1 LNLRPLVM
9 SHTTTR
15 LRCLGESLVSALT
28 SADLRDDVDS
38 VPPCLPRLKLSRCVR
53 FTNRFTELLPGLRIP
68 VVPAV
73 GLGENPLLS
82 PLLSAAFRGTEWAGT
97 TRLCAWCENPIP
109 ARALRDAVAS
119 NWADAGGK
127 APRSFG
133 RVRWIVADL

>member
-1 LNLRPLVM
+1 MNLRPLGYEPYDA
-9 SHTTTR
+9 R
-15 LRCLGESLVSALT
+15 LLCLGESLVSALT

-53 FTNRFTELLPGLRIP
+53 FTNRLQNCFWPADSCRSSGQVVREPVAVTVAISRVPGN
-68 VVPAV
+68 
-73 GLGENPLLS
+73 G
-82 PLLSAAFRGTEWAGT
+82 WAGA

-119 NWADAGGK
+119 NWTDAAGK